1 MLPCVEHTL
10 GKMKDV
16 NIFSKLDTF
25 CKTYHFHHPPRPIRL
40 LKAPIWNLISPFC
53 RLTAKCEFS
62 KQHAKFRKS
71 MGVVRADPTKIKGHS
86 SCTNT
91 STNKRERGPEIY
103 GHSQPPGEYVPHLTD
118 VQTTQ
123 RATEQEKCVDLWPP
137 SKRRRLMTLKVTSQL
152 LLD

>member
-62 KQHAKFRKS
+62 KQHAKFRKL
-71 MGVVRADPTKIKGHS
+71 MGVVFELTQPRSKVTAAAQIPVPTNESEVRRFMAIVNHLG
-86 SCTNT
+86 NT
-91 STNKRERGPEIY
+91 S
-103 GHSQPPGEYVPHLTD
+103 L
-118 VQTTQ
+118 
-123 RATEQEKCVDLWPP
+123 
-137 SKRRRLMTLKVTSQL
+137 TSQTSRPLREL
-152 LLD
+152 LNKKSVWTCGPPASAGV